1 MFAGEIGHI
10 TLTESMTDN
19 VDPNSRFPSG
29 EAGGINILILE
40 DDLELQSSI
49 RDFFVLLGYNVYTAK
64 DGAEGIR
71 QVLAMDFD
79 AIVCD
84 MIMPAF
90 PGDKFYLATSRVKPH
105 LCERFVFITGERSN
119 SDVAEFICSVNG
131 TVLYKPFRFDDL
143 DFAINHLLEKRSIGQ
158 ASDSD
163 TIPRKESAEP
173 EEGTEKD
180 FFGTI
185 CSIDTS
191 ARRFVLHQGTND
203 RVWNLECAYPEKLEM
218 KVMDKLYMRV
228 RVQGTIER
236 FANGKRQIVNV
247 RSLIL
252 ANGSQKSRNSPNPV
266 SRTMTTA

>member
-1 MFAGEIGHI
+1 MI
-10 TLTESMTDN
+10 TLTEAMSDR
-19 VDPNSRFPSG
+19 VDHNSRFTSG
-29 EAGGINILILE
+29 EAGATNILILE

-49 RDFFVLLGYNVYTAK
+49 RDFLVMLGHNVYAAR

-71 QVLAMDFD
+71 HVLAMDFG
-79 AIVCD
+79 AIICD
-84 MIMPAF
+84 MNMPAF
-90 PGDKFYLATSRVKPH
+90 PGDKFYLATSRAKPH
-105 LCERFVFITGERSN
+105 LCEKFIFITGERSS
-119 SDVAEFICSVNG
+119 SDVVEFIRSVNG
-131 TVLYKPFRFDDL
+131 TVLFKPFRFDDL
-143 DFAINHLLEKRSIGQ
+143 DLAINNILDKRSIGQ
-158 ASDSD
+158 VSDSD
-163 TIPRKESAEP
+163 TIPRMETAEP
-173 EEGTEKD
+173 REGTERY
-180 FFGTI
+180 FFGAI